1 MESTDEGGGGG
12 ELGLGLGF
20 AEIGAV
26 AEGLG
31 RSEVFHIV
39 KEVIGFVLY
48 MHHQIPSVLQSLEN
62 EFVALKEEFKNL
74 VDSGTMPAETK
85 ASDQRKHNMR
95 KREVKQG
102 IKRQEKLMNGISS
115 LLSALQDAL
124 DELPSIQ
131 GVTLVLGGS
140 LARPLHVCDM
150 LFSNGRFDSGSA
162 KECTKSKV
170 AQTLSR
176 KAIRALISSGAGST
190 STGPCK
196 LFLLMKC
203 PCTFNL
209 PLHFSPKR
217 EFHYTKKVVPFRL
230 HIKCKAKDKAM
241 NDQHSNT
248 ISSSCCMSESAQT
261 EDIWFQCRHTVKGLA
276 CKAPTEC

>member
-1 MESTDEGGGGG
+1 
-12 ELGLGLGF
+12 
-20 AEIGAV
+20 
-26 AEGLG
+26 
-31 RSEVFHIV
+31 
-39 KEVIGFVLY
+39 
-48 MHHQIPSVLQSLEN
+48 
-62 EFVALKEEFKNL
+62 
-74 VDSGTMPAETK
+74 MPAETK

-176 KAIRALISSGAGST
+176 KVCFPGILEEISAFGA
-190 STGPCK
+190 
-196 LFLLMKC
+196 
-203 PCTFNL
+203 
-209 PLHFSPKR
+209 
-217 EFHYTKKVVPFRL
+217 
-230 HIKCKAKDKAM
+230 
-241 NDQHSNT
+241 
-248 ISSSCCMSESAQT
+248 ESACFLSFSILIHYSFLQLWLKSYSHVVECPAQT
-261 EDIWFQCRHTVKGLA
+261 LR
-276 CKAPTEC
+276 